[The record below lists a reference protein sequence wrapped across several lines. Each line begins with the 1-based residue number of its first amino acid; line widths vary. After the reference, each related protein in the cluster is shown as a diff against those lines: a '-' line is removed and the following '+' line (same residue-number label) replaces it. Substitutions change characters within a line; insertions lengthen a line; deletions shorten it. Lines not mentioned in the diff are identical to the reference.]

1 MACGNWLRRNS
12 RDTDR
17 VGRMNLRLVRGLG
30 LLATVLFL
38 AGCFTDAATRLAY
51 DIESGVNRMNRQN
64 ETRHSIRHAPA
75 ESSECAG
82 PYTVQLDKVGALIV
96 WCKDTAGNIVAS
108 GSTSYH
114 ARFIDTPTTYIL
126 DKPAGA
132 ILTIDLER
140 RAGRGGGAGGRGPPR
155 RGGARPPGGRAAGAG
170 GADM

>member
-1 MACGNWLRRNS
+1 MACGNWLKQNS

-38 AGCFTDAATRLAY
+38 AGCFTDAATLLAY

-64 ETRHSIRHAPA
+64 EARHSIRHTPA

-82 PYTVQLDKVGALIV
+82 PYTVQFDKVGALIV

-114 ARFIDTPTTYIL
+114 ARFIDTPTIYIL
-126 DKPAGA
+126 DKPTSSN
-132 ILTIDLER
+132 LTIGRGR
-140 RAGRGGGAGGRGPPR
+140 RAGRGGGAGGRGPPAAGRR
-155 RGGARPPGGRAAGAG
+155 RGGPAAAPPG
-170 GADM
+170 